1 MSWVFFEN
9 EVFSKTG
16 INCDDGKT
24 TDGRTDQFHSTKKTR
39 TDQSRGLHREGQARR
54 TGYAGLCLRILGTM
68 KQHNRKRS
76 RRDAF
81 LAMCISSVPMAVSA
95 HADSSGANSWT
106 ALHEPRSAASQL
118 HRSSDEHH
126 HPHQSFLHKKRSTA
140 FGVRREDLNC
150 IQPTGASYNS
160 KHIICQI
167 RGGEQS
173 SQATNNLGVENRPL
187 SPPPPPPPPPLPT
200 TLTEVYEN
208 EIYSPEDQSWS
219 AAGTAETKA
228 VYTSSFARW
237 TQPDGTPSPP
247 PTNIAA
253 PPGYEFADEWKI
265 DVTGVGVSRDELGWE
280 YSWDGNG
287 LGRRRRRWLRKLKVR
302 RVEVRDAAEILREQ
316 REKEQETKPKIADTV
331 GEKTDASKGD
341 ASKKDVTQSKSA
353 KKGTA
358 KAPIST
364 ISTTS
369 VASRR
374 GSVRRGRTNGS
385 YAGQFTRALLR
396 PIQDNWNFKGYGI
409 TVMKSLICGR
419 CIVSS
424 TTVNQL

>member
-1 MSWVFFEN
+1 MPDSGRRAIVTSYQQFRRRKQTSVPTTSTTAATTPN
-9 EVFSKTG
+9 HNHRSVRKRDILSRRSIMVG
-16 INCDDGKT
+16 GRNCRNQG
-24 TDGRTDQFHSTKKTR
+24 
-39 TDQSRGLHREGQARR
+39 GLHFIIRSLDSARR
-54 TGYAGLCLRILGTM
+54 Y
-68 KQHNRKRS
+68 
-76 RRDAF
+76 
-81 LAMCISSVPMAVSA
+81 AVS
-95 HADSSGANSWT
+95 
-106 ALHEPRSAASQL
+106 
-118 HRSSDEHH
+118 
-126 HPHQSFLHKKRSTA
+126 
-140 FGVRREDLNC
+140 
-150 IQPTGASYNS
+150 
-160 KHIICQI
+160 
-167 RGGEQS
+167 
-173 SQATNNLGVENRPL
+173 
-187 SPPPPPPPPPLPT
+187 
-200 TLTEVYEN
+200 
-208 EIYSPEDQSWS
+208 
-219 AAGTAETKA
+219 
-228 VYTSSFARW
+228 
-237 TQPDGTPSPP
+237 P

-280 YSWDGNG
+280 YSWDGDG